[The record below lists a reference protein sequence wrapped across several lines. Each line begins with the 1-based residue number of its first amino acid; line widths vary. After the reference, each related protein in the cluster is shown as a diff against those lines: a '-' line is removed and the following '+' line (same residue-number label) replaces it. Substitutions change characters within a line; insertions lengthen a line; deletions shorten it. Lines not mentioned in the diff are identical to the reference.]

1 MLKLCM
7 NCMEELEKE
16 EKICPKC
23 KESADNPQ
31 IYPFIGKNTKIGNR
45 YIIGKGIH
53 KNSESLDYIGYDF
66 IKNSKVY
73 VKEFFP
79 SEFCTRQK
87 DGSMKVNEV
96 RECLRKFKILSED
109 FRKYFRA
116 VARHRNLSNLA
127 AIYDILEQNNTIY
140 VIFEWIEGMTLDR
153 YLTTKGGLLEWSE
166 AKILF
171 MPLLSSLVRF
181 ENSGLRHLGINPSN
195 IIVTDDEKLKLTN
208 FSTKH
213 LRSTGSVTKPE
224 LFEGC
229 SALEQY
235 IPGADVSEST
245 DVYGFVASLFFVL
258 TGEYPLPAIER
269 KKKDKLLM
277 PSKILKLLPDNV
289 ISAIANGLK
298 IYPNNRIISFESLR
312 IEISNSP
319 VLQVK
324 NIYGSS
330 EKFECNTPKSVSNVD
345 NSYSKWGVISCITAV
360 ILLLICFGV
369 YWYWIKNKNSSNNEA
384 NQQVDVSS
392 IMESITPEE
401 TAEKKVEV
409 PQLVGK
415 NVSDA
420 EKYATPENPYTIVVL
435 SEEFHDSIQEGCIIS
450 QTPSYG
456 EQMYSGSVIAVNI
469 SKGPEKRVLPNI
481 SKKTLSEA
489 SLILTDAG
497 FNPKKINQASK
508 EYDEGI
514 VIGYQNHQAGDSIE
528 YGSEVVI
535 IVSKG

>member
-1 MLKLCM
+1 M
-7 NCMEELEKE
+7 NCMEELEE
-16 EKICPKC
+16 EERVCPKC
-23 KESADNPQ
+23 KESSDNPQ
-31 IYPFIGKNTKIGNR
+31 MYPFISKGTKIGDR

-79 SEFCTRQK
+79 SKFCTRQK
-87 DGSMKVNEV
+87 DGSMKVNET
-96 RECLRKFKILSED
+96 RECLRKFKILFED

-127 AIYDILEQNNTIY
+127 AIYDILDQNNTIY
-140 VIFEWIEGMTLDR
+140 VIFEWIDGLTLDR
-153 YLTTKGGLLEWSE
+153 YLTTKDGILEWSE

-181 ENSGLRHLGINPSN
+181 ENSGLRHLGISPSSM
-195 IIVTDDEKLKLTN
+195 IVTNDGKLKLTN

-213 LRSTGSVTKPE
+213 LRITGSVLEPE

-245 DVYGFVASLFFVL
+245 DVYSFVASLFFVL
-258 TGEYPLPAIER
+258 TGEYPLSATER

-277 PSKILKLLPDNV
+277 PSKILKSLPENV

-298 IYPNNRIISFESLR
+298 IYPNNRIISFENLR

-324 NIYGSS
+324 NIYGPS
-330 EKFECNTPKSVSNVD
+330 EKFECNTPKPIASND
-345 NSYSKWGVISCITAV
+345 NGCSKWGVISCITALM
-360 ILLLICFGV
+360 LLLICFGV
-369 YWYWIKNKNSSNNEA
+369 YWYWIKDKNSSNNEV
-384 NQQVDVSS
+384 NQKTDVSS
-392 IMESITPEE
+392 IMESIVPEE

-415 NVSDA
+415 NVNDA
-420 EKYATPENPYTIVVL
+420 EKYANSENPYTIVVL

-469 SKGPEKRVLPNI
+469 SKGPEKRALPNI
-481 SKKTLSEA
+481 AGKSLSEA

-514 VIGYQNHQAGDSIE
+514 VIGYQNHQAGDNVD